1 MPFYVDISDS
11 SVPSFVIG
19 AILGPF
25 CTNLIDPSRWN
36 GSDEQGEIAYVG
48 GSYLVCGML
57 LTDQALTRMVIGIQM
72 VKVGYELPKQY
83 LRRRLVELTI
93 CLLPLMTVQWLAT
106 SSCILLMVPHLSFV
120 RLSLYQNV
128 QSLTST

>member
-1 MPFYVDISDS
+1 
-11 SVPSFVIG
+11 
-19 AILGPF
+19 
-25 CTNLIDPSRWN
+25 
-36 GSDEQGEIAYVG
+36 
-48 GSYLVCGML
+48 LVCGML

-120 RLSLYQNV
+120 RLSLSLSLTKV
-128 QSLTST
+128 RSLTST